1 MNSSIRFSFH
11 VDFFSPFLRSQMKME
26 DLPLQ
31 RRCRMSDIQRVY
43 TCWKDCRKNGKEMAR
58 SPTALYS
65 VVLLPDCLL
74 SFFPI
79 FEKKAIIINSSS
91 SIFFISRFLHSL
103 CGTMRATI
111 RVRWYIK
118 RSERSMG
125 LAKVNFSIYTPNTV
139 CCVLSIA
146 HRIQSKIDLSLVLW
160 WGDLGKYLVE
170 WWIFPFSVA
179 KLPER
184 LGSPMP
190 RLRVWESN
198 VVWSFFTTNRTSC
211 RDTTKYRK
219 KNGLDR

>member
-91 SIFFISRFLHSL
+91 SIFFHFEIFTLSLWYNARYNPCTVVYKKKWKVYGSCQSEFLNIHTQYCLL
-103 CGTMRATI
+103 CPFYSA
-111 RVRWYIK
+111 
-118 RSERSMG
+118 
-125 LAKVNFSIYTPNTV
+125 PNTIKDRPFFGFMV
-139 CCVLSIA
+139 RRSWQVPGRVMNISIFRGKTTGTSGFA
-146 HRIQSKIDLSLVLW
+146 NATFESLR
-160 WGDLGKYLVE
+160 E
-170 WWIFPFSVA
+170 
-179 KLPER
+179 
-184 LGSPMP
+184 
-190 RLRVWESN
+190 
-198 VVWSFFTTNRTSC
+198 
-211 RDTTKYRK
+211 
-219 KNGLDR
+219 